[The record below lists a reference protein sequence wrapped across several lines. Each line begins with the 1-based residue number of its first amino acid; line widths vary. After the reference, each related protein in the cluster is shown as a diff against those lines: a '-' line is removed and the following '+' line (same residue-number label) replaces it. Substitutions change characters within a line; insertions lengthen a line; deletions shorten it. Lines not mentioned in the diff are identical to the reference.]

1 MRTTHHRSSRRR
13 SDINDYWNGSA
24 SDERDV
30 IWPYWAFSVA
40 LVTIAV
46 IAVIATLS
54 L

>member
-1 MRTTHHRSSRRR
+1 MRTTRHKSGRCRNE
-13 SDINDYWNGSA
+13 INDCWNGSA